1 MIAVVIGFTSHV
13 SALQFEWAWQ
23 HPRASKVARESTR
36 GLWTGV
42 GSSAKLRILFALLR
56 LAPWADAP
64 LRLHYL
70 DASEAATAA
79 SLPGGPPDHVKVSH
93 GPLEDLWIYSEAREL
108 LALQKSERADQRAAQ
123 RAVAKAAKVASRAVA
138 MALYESS
145 GDDDGDKSLPPPE
158 ATKGKA
164 KAAKNKRR
172 RSSIHRLRVKR
183 ISSAAGGAAAAAG
196 AFVLLSASGGSSGSV
211 TDEEDIVIIDDEED
225 NGCGHD
231 EDKDGSDVSVD
242 SRELLGETSF
252 SDVEYVSDTGLADED
267 DGTAGSQSVVA
278 EEEDELSLPLL
289 ERLAARAMACG
300 LCAAP
305 ISKGEAAIKCP
316 SCGVCGHVLCW
327 GNWAVSAQVRDPKS
341 GGDQGFRIVPAP
353 GPLSCPL
360 ARKGC
365 SAMHEWRDLASA
377 AVLARERP
385 PT

>member
-1 MIAVVIGFTSHV
+1 MVIGFTSHV

-79 SLPGGPPDHVKVSH
+79 ALPDGPPEHVQVSH

-108 LALQKSERADQRAAQ
+108 LALEKSERADQRVAQ
-123 RAVAKAAKVASRAVA
+123 RAAAKAAKAASRAEA
-138 MALYESS
+138 TALYESS
-145 GDDDGDKSLPPPE
+145 GDDNGDKPLPPPE
-158 ATKGKA
+158 PTEGKA
-164 KAAKNKRR
+164 RAAKNKRH

-183 ISSAAGGAAAAAG
+183 VSAAAGGAAAAAG
-196 AFVLLSASGGSSGSV
+196 AFVLLSAAGGSSGCV
-211 TDEEDIVIIDDEED
+211 TDEEDIVIIEDDAGS
-225 NGCGHD
+225 GCGGD
-231 EDKDGSDVSVD
+231 DDKDGSDASVVSC
-242 SRELLGETSF
+242 ELLGEKSF
-252 SDVEYVSDTGLADED
+252 PDVEYVSDTGLADED
-267 DGTAGSQSVVA
+267 DASAGSQSVVA

-289 ERLAARAMACG
+289 ERLAARAAACG
-300 LCAAP
+300 LCSAP

-327 GNWAVSAQVRDPKS
+327 GNWAVSAQAKS
-341 GGDQGFRIVPAP
+341 GEDQGFRIVPAP
-353 GPLSCPL
+353 GPLACPL

-365 SAMHEWRDLASA
+365 SAVHEWRDLASA
-377 AVLARERP
+377 AVSARDRLA
-385 PT
+385 T